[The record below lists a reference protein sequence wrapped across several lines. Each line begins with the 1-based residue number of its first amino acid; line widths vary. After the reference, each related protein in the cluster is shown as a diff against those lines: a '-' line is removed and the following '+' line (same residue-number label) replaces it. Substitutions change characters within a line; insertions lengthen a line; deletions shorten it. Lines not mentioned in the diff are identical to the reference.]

1 LIASISRNTDLYN
14 AIMSTHTQIHTHSL
28 THTRTHT
35 HIYTHIHKHTYIH
48 TNRHKQAQKYVH
60 THRYIYIHTQQMAM
74 MNNMMSSLSSSG
86 LKPKEG
92 MDIGIDTRVPPFHE
106 EFMKAGG

>member
-1 LIASISRNTDLYN
+1 
-14 AIMSTHTQIHTHSL
+14 
-28 THTRTHT
+28 
-35 HIYTHIHKHTYIH
+35 
-48 TNRHKQAQKYVH
+48 
-60 THRYIYIHTQQMAM
+60 MAM